1 LEERKIR
8 LTHEL
13 VIVLQ
18 HIIIV
23 TYCTTLG
30 RASTARVAPCV
41 VMLLD
46 AVATSTRRKR
56 VILYEQ
62 LVIRKAAR
70 LLNFRE

>member
-1 LEERKIR
+1 M
-8 LTHEL
+8 T
-13 VIVLQ
+13 
-18 HIIIV
+18 
-23 TYCTTLG
+23 
-30 RASTARVAPCV
+30 RVAPCV
-41 VMLLD
+41 IMLLD